1 LKLKSARRPQAV
13 IVFPAQLGTE
23 EDYEELSSDVAEAAG
38 LKMYTAPLSRL
49 DWPVSGSHKAHPR
62 LALLFI
68 PQKHYDSM
76 FVNIGYCMFSLCFIL
91 KVTLLLSLHQ
101 IGLLPSLVTKEYITG
116 NLM

>member
-1 LKLKSARRPQAV
+1 M

-23 EDYEELSSDVAEAAG
+23 EDYEMLSCDVAEAAG

-49 DWPVSGSHKAHPR
+49 DWPVSGNHEAHPR
-62 LALLFI
+62 HALLFI
-68 PQKHYDSM
+68 PQTHYDSM
-76 FVNIGYCMFSLCFIL
+76 FLNTLYRIFPLCCIL
-91 KVTLLLSLHQ
+91 KVTLLLSPHQ